1 MISEVSLRNSMCSK
15 HGSVKDG
22 MNCCRNAMDLTM
34 IGSLL
39 RSAAASRLLESP
51 STKIVDLSELRQL
64 KRKHLTT
71 GKVINLL
78 IIMDFFLGGKG
89 YLNFRNVSWRFYMK
103 KIIFE
108 NLPI

>member
-51 STKIVDLSELRQL
+51 STKIVDFSELRQL
-64 KRKHLTT
+64 KKEASYNRKGDQSANHHE
-71 GKVINLL
+71 
-78 IIMDFFLGGKG
+78 FFLRGKG
-89 YLNFRNVSWRFYMK
+89 S
-103 KIIFE
+103 
-108 NLPI
+108 